1 MIRPEKGCM
10 RRLLELERV
19 KEEEEEEDED
29 EDEDEREGKERKGR
43 EGGGKG
49 IEEIVRVLV
58 SVCMRV

>member
-19 KEEEEEEDED
+19 KEEDED

>member
-1 MIRPEKGCM
+1 M

-19 KEEEEEEDED
+19 KEEE
-29 EDEDEREGKERKGR
+29 DEDEREGKGR
-43 EGGGKG
+43 DGGKG